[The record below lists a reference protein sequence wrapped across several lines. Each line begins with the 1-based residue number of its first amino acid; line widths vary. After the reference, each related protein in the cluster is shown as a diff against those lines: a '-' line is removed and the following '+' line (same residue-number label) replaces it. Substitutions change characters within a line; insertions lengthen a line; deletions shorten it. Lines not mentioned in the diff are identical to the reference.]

1 MTRYTIAAD
10 GLIEISDFAVGDTVT
25 IASDTLI
32 GLGYE
37 DTNFGRYNAGS
48 TAENGTASAVIAS
61 DWLTIR
67 IENWTSE
74 GAEVTIEIGRP
85 ASAPRYFGARKYTGP
100 QLSGID
106 LPIGS
111 DRDIKVNIELIGEA
125 SDLRRTINA
134 DLINLSR
141 AVFRKYFANVTG
153 AGLRAAALAGLTP
166 GDYVELIAPE
176 PLSIS
181 CRSPLSAVEL
191 PRAGIDV
198 VGLTAEGERVQPDS
212 QPASPLP
219 LQIDR
224 TAARIADLR
233 QKPVVTFSTPVV
245 SVRYRAA
252 LACAVVSWSSDS
264 DERMA
269 ASNWSLSLEEI

>member
-1 MTRYTIAAD
+1 MTTYTIAA
-10 GLIEISDFAVGDTVT
+10 GATLEISDFPVGDTVT
-25 IASDTLI
+25 VSSKYLV

-37 DTNFGRYNAGS
+37 NTRFGRYSIGS
-48 TAENGTASAVIAS
+48 TGAEGSVSSVIAS
-61 DWLTIR
+61 DWMTIR
-67 IENWTSE
+67 ISNWSS
-74 GAEVTIEIGRP
+74 GDAAVTVTFSRP
-85 ASAPRYFGARKYTGP
+85 APPQKYFGARKYSGL

-111 DRDIKVNIELIGEA
+111 DRDVRVSIGLIGEA
-125 SDLRRTINA
+125 SDLRRTVNA

-141 AVFRKYFANVTG
+141 SVFRKYFANIAG
-153 AGLRAAALAGLTP
+153 SGLRPAALAGLTP

-198 VGLTAEGERVQPDS
+198 IGLTVEGDRIQPDA
-212 QPASPLP
+212 QPTSPLP

-224 TAARIADLR
+224 TAARVASLR
-233 QKPVVTFSTPVV
+233 AKPIVTFSTPVV

-269 ASNWSLSLEEI
+269 SSTWSLNLEEI